1 VSTYIVLMNQID
13 PPAVGGGAAGPTHEQ
28 QRQTIADAFAK
39 AGGTLRELT
48 WTLGRY
54 DMVAQVDVDTD
65 ALNQQRSAAGDRP
78 VTAQEVVAGFAYW
91 LGANVRVRT
100 ETLAGLDENSMSAAL
115 SVAERCG
122 G

>member
-1 VSTYIVLMNQID
+1 VNTYIVLMNQID
-13 PPAVGGGAAGPTHEQ
+13 APSVGAQPGGATHQE
-28 QRQTIADAFAK
+28 QRQKIADAFAK

-65 ALNQQRSAAGDRP
+65 ALNEQRTAAGDRP
-78 VTAQEVVAGFAYW
+78 ITGQEVVAGFAYW

-100 ETLAGLDENSMSAAL
+100 ETLAGLDEQSMSAAL